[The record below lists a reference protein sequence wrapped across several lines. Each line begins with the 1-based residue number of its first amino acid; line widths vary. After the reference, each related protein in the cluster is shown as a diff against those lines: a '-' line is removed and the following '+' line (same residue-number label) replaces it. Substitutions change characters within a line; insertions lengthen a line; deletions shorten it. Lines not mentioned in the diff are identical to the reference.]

1 MKSTS
6 ITQPTQS
13 NTNVEEEAI
22 KLRKDGMSIAKIMLA
37 TSLPERRV
45 KQITAHITKPFK
57 TTLKVS
63 RIPTPL
69 AKASERAFALASRSH
84 GIRDYE
90 IRDIL
95 HEEYS
100 SAWDTSAGKYRSN
113 YTSDTLKR
121 VKEKVRQRAASEG
134 ITPIFVMDWIDEAEP
149 RASNEFLLSSATA
162 LCDRIAE
169 LVTEYMNHHATR
181 RTEGSQEA
189 LLAQRKQRYAVER
202 HLLKLTVQG
211 YGEEPLTRLLARV
224 DTLLDELQ
232 GPPDA
237 PLPKNVPTQG
247 ASNTREYF
255 PEPSHEDA
263 FLDFAESQGWL
274 ARTAR
279 KRT

>member
-1 MKSTS
+1 MTSTS
-6 ITQPTQS
+6 VNPLTQS
-13 NTNVEEEAI
+13 TTTIEEEAI
-22 KLRKDGMSIAKIMLA
+22 ELRKNGMSIAKIMLA
-37 TSLPERRV
+37 TGLPERRV
-45 KQITAHITKPFK
+45 KQITAHITKPSK
-57 TTLKVS
+57 TTMKVS

-69 AKASERAFALASRSH
+69 AKASERAFALASRSN

-134 ITPIFVMDWIDEAEP
+134 ITPIFVMDWIDEEEP
-149 RASNEFLLSSATA
+149 RASNEFLLSSAAA

-181 RTEGSQEA
+181 RTESSQEA
-189 LLAQRKQRYAVER
+189 LLAQRKQRFAVEQY
-202 HLLKLTVQG
+202 LLKLAVRG
-211 YGEEPLTRLLARV
+211 YGEEPITRLLARV
-224 DTLLDELQ
+224 NTLLDELE
-232 GPPDA
+232 GTPDA
-237 PLPKNVPTQG
+237 PLLKNATTHNT
-247 ASNTREYF
+247 SNAEDYF
-255 PEPSHEDA
+255 PEPSHRDA

-274 ARTAR
+274 ASTT
-279 KRT
+279 KK